1 MQAFEQVPDPRNPS
15 GRRHS
20 LPAILTLAVC
30 AMLANCHSL
39 YAIHQWGRE
48 HSDLAPRL
56 GFKGSKTPAVST
68 LHLVF
73 KRLDREAFE
82 AGSRSGPRRN
92 WATGRRRWPLTG
104 KVCGAFMAR
113 NCLGCIWWRYMGSNW
128 A

>member
-1 MQAFEQVPDPRNPS
+1 MQAFEQVADPRSPS

-48 HSDLAPRL
+48 HGDLAPRL

-73 KRLDREAFE
+73 KRLDRGGFRGGAPGVGPGGIGRPG
-82 AGSRSGPRRN
+82 AGG
-92 WATGRRRWPLTG
+92 GH
-104 KVCGAFMAR
+104 
-113 NCLGCIWWRYMGSNW
+113 
-128 A
+128 